1 MRIEKKTNGG
11 EVTSHHVRLSFGDS
25 VLERRRPGRV
35 QKGYFTGTVHSGSTQ
50 ERRYFRPRAPRV
62 RGRSFCLASPLVR
75 DGEGQAGFGQ
85 REASPGDAAGR
96 GQPGVRHPR
105 QHRHEVCGRERGK
118 RERRPVPPPRGHLW
132 APYSPVRLSSE
143 PTSSELR

>member
-1 MRIEKKTNGG
+1 MCDCPLGTLYSNAAVPAESRKVILLGR
-11 EVTSHHVRLSFGDS
+11 SI
-25 VLERRRPGRV
+25 LEAHRNNFI
-35 QKGYFTGTVHSGSTQ
+35 YSAVH
-50 ERRYFRPRAPRV
+50 RV
-62 RGRSFCLASPLVR
+62 RGRSLCLASPLVR

-105 QHRHEVCGRERGK
+105 QHRHEVCGRERGM
-118 RERRPVPPPRGHLW
+118 RERRPVLLRRRHAW

>member
-1 MRIEKKTNGG
+1 MCDCP
-11 EVTSHHVRLSFGDS
+11 L
-25 VLERRRPGRV
+25 
-35 QKGYFTGTVHSGSTQ
+35 GTLYSNAAVPAES
-50 ERRYFRPRAPRV
+50 RKV
-62 RGRSFCLASPLVR
+62 ILLGRSILEAHRNNFVYSSVFLDGRSCLDSPLER

-85 REASPGDAAGR
+85 REASSGDAAGR

-105 QHRHEVCGRERGK
+105 QHRDEVCRRECGT
-118 RERRPVPPPRGHLW
+118 RERRCAATLVRPA